1 MTQTPKTRS
10 EVAAAAARAAFSQ
23 INAPAQPAAP
33 QPAAPPPPR
42 PAPTLGPEPRRY
54 TPRIIPA
61 LIFVGVVMLGVRV
74 KDVWIAMET
83 GVASRPAVAQAPQ
96 PAATPTGT
104 PLPGMAPGAAPG
116 APATGATS
124 VPVQQA
130 TAPPAFQPAPNPPPG
145 ARDGA
150 PIPPERFGDAEQ
162 ELLQR
167 LAERRAE
174 LNRRAQDL
182 DQRAALLTAAEQR
195 VNQKLVELEDL
206 RNQIKSL
213 VRQVDQEQRQQIES
227 LVKLYET
234 MRPAD
239 AARIMGTLE
248 MGVLIEVVSRMRE
261 SKAAPILAAMDATKA
276 RELTIQLAERRQIP
290 PVPIQ

>member
-23 INAPAQPAAP
+23 IKAPPSQPAPPPAAP
-33 QPAAPPPPR
+33 APPR
-42 PAPTLGPEPRRY
+42 PAPTLGPEPRRF

-74 KDVWIAMET
+74 KDVWMAVET
-83 GVASRPAVAQAPQ
+83 GVASRPADAQAPQ

-104 PLPGMAPGAAPG
+104 PLPGMTPGAA
-116 APATGATS
+116 APAPGVTS

-130 TAPPAFQPAPNPPPG
+130 NAPPAFPPAPVPPPG

-150 PIPPERFGDAEQ
+150 PIPAERFGDAEQ

-239 AARIMGTLE
+239 AARIMGTLD

-261 SKAAPILAAMDATKA
+261 SKAAPILAAMDASKA

>member
-1 MTQTPKTRS
+1 
-10 EVAAAAARAAFSQ
+10 
-23 INAPAQPAAP
+23 
-33 QPAAPPPPR
+33 
-42 PAPTLGPEPRRY
+42 
-54 TPRIIPA
+54 
-61 LIFVGVVMLGVRV
+61 MLGVRV
-74 KDVWIAMET
+74 KDVWVAMET
-83 GVASRPAVAQAPQ
+83 GSAARPAIAQAPQ
-96 PAATPTGT
+96 PAATPSGA
-104 PLPGMAPGAAPG
+104 PLPGMAPGAAQQP
-116 APATGATS
+116 GATS

-130 TAPPAFQPAPNPPPG
+130 TAPPAFGPAPTPPPG
-145 ARDGA
+145 ARDSA
-150 PIPPERFGDAEQ
+150 PIPAERFGDAEQ

-182 DQRAALLTAAEQR
+182 DQRSALLTAAEQR

-261 SKAAPILAAMDATKA
+261 SKAAPILAAMDAAKA
-276 RELTIQLAERRQIP
+276 RDLTIQLAERRQIP